1 MKFSEDTHAG
11 SYAIQAYH
19 EDAININGRRFEQ
32 SLVVGPQHL
41 QPEWPV
47 DSMEQLSAEQLQKLV
62 DLQPEVIIIGTG
74 RQIRFPHPEVYA
86 HVIQQGVGIEFMDS
100 GAACRTYNVLL
111 SEDRAVVAAI
121 IL

>member
-11 SYAIQAYH
+11 NYAIQAYH
-19 EDAININGRRFEQ
+19 EDAISINGRRFEQ
-32 SLVVGPQHL
+32 SLVVAPQHL

-74 RQIRFPHPEVYA
+74 KQIRFPHPEVYA
-86 HVIQQGVGIEFMDS
+86 HVVQQGVGIEFMDS